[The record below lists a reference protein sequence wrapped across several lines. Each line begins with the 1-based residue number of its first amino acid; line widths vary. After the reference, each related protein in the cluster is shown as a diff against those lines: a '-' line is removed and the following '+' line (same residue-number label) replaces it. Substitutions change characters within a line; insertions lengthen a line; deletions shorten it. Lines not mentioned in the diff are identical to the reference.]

1 MIEKTRLT
9 EEASKS
15 RVLLNLFLAML
26 VAYLFVKGGIAT
38 AQMMFPPIFGLVA
51 RNPFLLANKEFIT
64 QFAQLLGFGLISAL
78 VFIWISAIEGRKI
91 STLGFYKESWLS
103 KYVLGLIIG
112 LLMMSTVV
120 FILYMLGNITVET
133 RAVQPVGMAA
143 LLNVSIIL
151 IGWMIQGA
159 TEEIVTRGWLMNVL
173 GAKYNITIGLIA
185 SAVFFGLL
193 HSENPGMNSISL
205 LNIILVGIL
214 LGLIVINTGNL
225 WVVCGI
231 HSAWNFAQGN
241 LFGFQVSGNE
251 VGIGTL
257 VDLNTVGNELIT
269 GGSFGPEAGLVCS
282 FVIICLILI
291 MLFVTKKDSFKKLR

>member
-1 MIEKTRLT
+1 
-9 EEASKS
+9 
-15 RVLLNLFLAML
+15 
-26 VAYLFVKGGIAT
+26 
-38 AQMMFPPIFGLVA
+38 
-51 RNPFLLANKEFIT
+51 
-64 QFAQLLGFGLISAL
+64 
-78 VFIWISAIEGRKI
+78 
-91 STLGFYKESWLS
+91 
-103 KYVLGLIIG
+103 
-112 LLMMSTVV
+112 
-120 FILYMLGNITVET
+120 
-133 RAVQPVGMAA
+133 
-143 LLNVSIIL
+143 
-151 IGWMIQGA
+151 MIQGA

-173 GAKYNITIGLIA
+173 GAKYNITIGLIV
-185 SAVFFGLL
+185 SSVFFGLL
-193 HSENPGMNSISL
+193 HSENPGMNSIAL

-231 HSAWNFAQGN
+231 HAAWNFAQGN

-282 FVIICLILI
+282 FVITCLILV